1 MTNTELRE
9 IEDRLEATGVIPL
22 VAASRNPADLIFIA
36 HAKQDIRAL
45 LDAISDER
53 DEARVQVERASL

>member
-9 IEDRLEATGVIPL
+9 IEDRLDATGVIPL
-22 VAASRNPADLIFIA
+22 MASSRNPADLIFIA
-36 HAKQDIRAL
+36 HAKRDIRAL

-53 DEARVQVERASL
+53 DEARVAVERASL